1 MIYNVILDWI
11 YPSDKTRQDDLAAA
25 GYGFFRKIF
34 PLFISRG
41 VFFFLL
47 MCLLTV
53 FLYFAGT
60 VQGFMDSTQMMLLR
74 LAAALGFF
82 LAAGSVYGLVMEF
95 ALFFWRETASGFRGG
110 SSRGAQILRIA
121 KALGRGMLYL
131 ITGAF
136 GAAIALGALFIVTLS
151 QGNAL

>member
-1 MIYNVILDWI
+1 M
-11 YPSDKTRQDDLAAA
+11 AADQ
-25 GYGFFRKIF
+25 GFFRKIF

-53 FLYFAGT
+53 FLYSIGT

-74 LAAALGFF
+74 MAGTLGFF
-82 LAAGSVYGLVMEF
+82 LAAGSVYSLVMEF
-95 ALFFWRETASGFRGG
+95 VLVFWENRRQGPASGFRDG
-110 SSRGAQILRIA
+110 SSRGAKALRTV
-121 KALGRGMLYL
+121 KALGWGILYL
-131 ITGAF
+131 IMGAF
-136 GAAIALGALFIVTLS
+136 GAVTALGALFIVTVS